1 MPCTVVSIEV
11 AEYNGVVVG
20 MSEDRVDI
28 KRVASG
34 ARRSRRRVEVE
45 ENDVGFVDLKADGLQ
60 LGVGVGEEGGVNEGV
75 GDGVMYEERHSTPPT
90 PTLSAL
96 IDEGVA
102 GNRRRAVVWAKLRF
116 LEGGDADAVVEKE
129 GAELVDFV
137 LDAIAVPLEE
147 DRKRRKRRRRRRSRV
162 GFNPSDEQKGE
173 DEEAAEFGRRP
184 RKARRPAD

>member
-75 GDGVMYEERHSTPPT
+75 GDGVMYEERHSTPP
-90 PTLSAL
+90 PPPC
-96 IDEGVA
+96 
-102 GNRRRAVVWAKLRF
+102 RR
-116 LEGGDADAVVEKE
+116 
-129 GAELVDFV
+129 
-137 LDAIAVPLEE
+137 
-147 DRKRRKRRRRRRSRV
+147 
-162 GFNPSDEQKGE
+162 
-173 DEEAAEFGRRP
+173 
-184 RKARRPAD
+184 